1 MKDVHDVHLW
11 TITSGIYA
19 LSCHLQIEDRMVSS
33 SGHIVEAVNQALSQ
47 KFGIGHSTLQLEC
60 GECENSPV
68 CRLSDS
74 K

>member
-1 MKDVHDVHLW
+1 VRDVHDVHLW

-19 LSCHLQIEDRMVSS
+19 LSCHLLIEDRMVSA
-33 SGHIVEAVNQALSQ
+33 SGHIVEEVNEVLNQ

-60 GECENSPV
+60 EECANSPV

-74 K
+74 E